1 MWIHHVALAH
11 GPSLRDERGRYDVQL
26 RALHKGVRMRYDELA
41 ATCDANL
48 YALAFL
54 RDRLLSEPRAEA
66 AEGVPDD
73 GSARRGAAHSHKR
86 RKAAEGGVT

>member
-1 MWIHHVALAH
+1 MQ
-11 GPSLRDERGRYDVQL
+11 PYM

-48 YALAFL
+48 YGLAFL

-66 AEGVPDD
+66 AEGAPEGDH
-73 GSARRGAAHSHKR
+73 GSARRGAAQSHKR
-86 RKAAEGGVT
+86 RKAAEGGAVV

>member
-48 YALAFL
+48 YGLAFL
-54 RDRLLSEPRAEA
+54 RDRLLSEPRVEA
-66 AEGVPDD
+66 AEGAPED
-73 GSARRGAAHSHKR
+73 GSARRGAAQSHKR
-86 RKAAEGGVT
+86 RKAAE